1 MAATAEVLTK
11 GLSEPLAAMGVD
23 LESVEVQKAGRRH
36 VVRVVVDKDGGVD
49 LDLVAAVSQRISA
62 LLDEVPLSDALPG
75 PFVLEVT
82 SPGVDRPLTEPRHW
96 RRAVGRLV
104 DVTLMDDTTVSG
116 RVSAVPSEGSVLLD
130 TGDGEMV
137 LKLDAVRRALVQVEF
152 NRPEAEAAAVVEAG
166 TDAVDEEE

>member
-62 LLDEVPLSDALPG
+62 LLDEVPTLP
-75 PFVLEVT
+75 
-82 SPGVDRPLTEPRHW
+82 DEPY
-96 RRAVGRLV
+96 
-104 DVTLMDDTTVSG
+104 
-116 RVSAVPSEGSVLLD
+116 
-130 TGDGEMV
+130 TG
-137 LKLDAVRRALVQVEF
+137 
-152 NRPEAEAAAVVEAG
+152 
-166 TDAVDEEE
+166 